1 MDVSHTLGD
10 NPRKR
15 LEAELKERDRL
26 RLKVRYDYRPT
37 LNAVSALEAEF
48 ESHGQF
54 HWLAAALGNKYEPLK
69 PTYDEKDPL
78 GSYARLIE
86 EYINPTGAISLLEH
100 FRANRKRGQTV
111 LPGGEMPYPCPVM
124 TVMGTHTG
132 WLQARS
138 DRIQLTLAEAVAL
151 INAQLTEHRDRLK
164 VVRLVTFKDWAYGQ
178 SSASE
183 VGCMEDLARR
193 INALGGMFQVI
204 SWDRSGLAESP
215 ADEVSDRSAP
225 HWTHHVRFEDAP
237 ARPHWRVDRW
247 R

>member
-54 HWLAAALGNKYEPLK
+54 HWLAAALGNKYEPLE

-86 EYINPTGAISLLEH
+86 EYINPTGRSPRWSISG
-100 FRANRKRGQTV
+100 RTGNGGRRSC
-111 LPGGEMPYPCPVM
+111 PGGRC
-124 TVMGTHTG
+124 
-132 WLQARS
+132 
-138 DRIQLTLAEAVAL
+138 RI
-151 INAQLTEHRDRLK
+151 H
-164 VVRLVTFKDWAYGQ
+164 
-178 SSASE
+178 
-183 VGCMEDLARR
+183 
-193 INALGGMFQVI
+193 
-204 SWDRSGLAESP
+204 
-215 ADEVSDRSAP
+215 AP
-225 HWTHHVRFEDAP
+225 
-237 ARPHWRVDRW
+237 
-247 R
+247 